1 MAGSL
6 VQQITAAPG
15 QPSSVRIGLITSVSP
30 ITVTVQGAVF
40 TNVGFLRNYALA
52 VGDNVALLGQ
62 SSQAGSDPTSWLCL
76 GAVDTS
82 PMGIRAREVAISFAS
97 ATSNVQNVSFVQP
110 FPAGVIPNV
119 HVNINTGAGVTSQWH
134 VRAINITNVGFDLFS
149 FSGVG
154 AAAAWVAVPVGVT
167 AVARTA

>member
-1 MAGSL
+1 MPASI

-15 QPSSVRIGLITSVSP
+15 QPSSVRIGTVASTSPV
-30 ITVTVQGAVF
+30 TVTVQGVTF
-40 TNVGFLRNYALA
+40 TNIGFLRNYALA
-52 VGDNVALLGQ
+52 VGDTVALLGQ

-76 GAVDTS
+76 GVVDAA
-82 PMGIRAREVAISFAS
+82 PRGIRAREVAISFAS
-97 ATSNVQNVSFVQP
+97 ATSNVTNVSFVQP

-119 HVNINTGAGVTSQWH
+119 HVNINTGAGSTIQWH

-154 AAAAWVAVPVGVT
+154 AAAAWVLVPVGVT